1 MFYLQ
6 EKAERGQQSE
16 PLEQEIKKIV
26 EAESP
31 AYPRRCGKEDNEDL
45 RLHQMP

>member
-16 PLEQEIKKIV
+16 PLEQEIKKNV
-26 EAESP
+26 DAEPS
-31 AYPRRCGKEDNEDL
+31 AYPRCRWRKDKEGL
-45 RLHQMP
+45 CLHEMP

>member
-1 MFYLQ
+1 LFYLQ

-16 PLEQEIKKIV
+16 PLEQEIKKTV
-26 EAESP
+26 AAEPS
-31 AYPRRCGKEDNEDL
+31 AYPRRCGKEYQEGL